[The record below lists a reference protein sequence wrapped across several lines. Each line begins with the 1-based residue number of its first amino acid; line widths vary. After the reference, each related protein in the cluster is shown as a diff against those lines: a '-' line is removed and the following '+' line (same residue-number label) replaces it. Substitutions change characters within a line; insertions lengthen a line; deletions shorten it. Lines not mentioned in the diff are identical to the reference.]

1 MRLIKLY
8 ANHQSFRE
16 VNFNPTGL
24 TLIVG
29 SKSTRGSTY
38 NGVGKSLIVEL
49 LHFCLGSKKNDEF
62 EKKIPQWEFF
72 LEFQIQGHNH
82 VVSRNTS
89 NQGVVYLDHEEIK
102 IAELNSWLES
112 RLFAI
117 PEGIP
122 GLTYRSLIPKFLRR
136 GLKQYVDPRDTGD
149 YSEYDKLVRNAFLLG
164 IDVGLIAKKFT
175 IRAEIA
181 KLKQLRQNFRDDPLL
196 KEFYSGGRDADI
208 LLSYIDRRIEEL
220 TKKKDEFVVAENF
233 YELQKNADALAAL
246 IEQEKNRIFMWHSA
260 TENISESMKEQPDI
274 SLARVNDLYGEIL
287 AAFREDA
294 VKKLDAVTDFH
305 KRMLTNRIA
314 RLSSEKLRLIEL
326 IRNSEKDLKKKQSDL
341 DGMLKTLSHSQAL
354 DQYSALVSEIA
365 DLTAQAQKV
374 KDYKAIDVEYSNR
387 AADLDV
393 QLGEE
398 VKNTNN
404 YLEETKSFREKNFS
418 LFKAFVSEFYPNSPA
433 GISFHNNEGNNQKR
447 FDFEIRVENDSSDG
461 INEVRIFCYDL
472 TLLALHQNH
481 AINFIFHDGRL
492 FANMDVRQRAKAFSL
507 ADRVVN
513 ELGAQY
519 IATLNPDFISGMSD
533 EFTEDEFERLIAK
546 NIVLE
551 LRDDSPAGKL
561 LGIQVDMHYEDRK

>member
-16 VNFNPTGL
+16 VKFNPTGL

-29 SKSTRGSTY
+29 SKSTKGSTY

-49 LHFCLGSKKNDEF
+49 LHFCLGSNKNDEF

-72 LEFQIQGHNH
+72 LAFQIQGHDH

-89 NQGVVYLDHEEIK
+89 NQGVAYLDHKEIK
-102 IAELNSWLES
+102 ISELNSWFES
-112 RLFAI
+112 RLFSI

-164 IDVGLIAKKFT
+164 IDVGLIAKKLA
-175 IRAEIA
+175 IRTEITR
-181 KLKQLRQNFRDDPLL
+181 LKQLRQNFRDDPLL

-208 LLSYIDRRIEEL
+208 LLSYIEKKIEEL
-220 TKKKDEFVVAENF
+220 NKKKNEFVVAENF

-246 IEQEKNRIFMWHSA
+246 IEQEKNKIFMWHSA
-260 TENISESMKEQPDI
+260 AKNISESMKEQPDI
-274 SLARVNDLYGEIL
+274 SLARVNELYGEIL

-305 KRMLTNRIA
+305 KRMLANRIA
-314 RLSSEKLRLIEL
+314 RLSSEKLRLIDL
-326 IRNSEKDLKKKQSDL
+326 IRNSEQDLKKKQSDL
-341 DGMLKTLSHSQAL
+341 DGMLRTLSHSQAL

-365 DLTAQAQKV
+365 DLTSQAQKV

-404 YLEETKSFREKNFS
+404 YLEETKSFREDNFS
-418 LFKAFVSEFYPNSPA
+418 LFKDFVSEFYPNSPA

-519 IATLNPDFISGMSD
+519 IATLNPDFISGMAD
-533 EFTEDEFERLIAK
+533 EFTKDEFERLIAK

-551 LRDDSPAGKL
+551 LRDDSPTGKL
-561 LGIQVDMHYEDRK
+561 LGIQVDMKYEDRK

>member
-1 MRLIKLY
+1 MRLTKLY

-16 VNFNPTGL
+16 VKFNPTGL

-29 SKSTRGSTY
+29 SKSTKGSTY

-49 LHFCLGSKKNDEF
+49 LHFCLGSNKNDEF
-62 EKKIPQWEFF
+62 EKKIPQWEFS
-72 LEFQIQGHNH
+72 LEFQIQGHDH

-89 NQGVVYLDHEEIK
+89 NQGVAYLDHKEIK
-102 IAELNSWLES
+102 ISELNSWFES
-112 RLFAI
+112 RLFSI

-164 IDVGLIAKKFT
+164 IDVGLIAKKLA
-175 IRAEIA
+175 IRTEITR
-181 KLKQLRQNFRDDPLL
+181 LKQLRQNFRDDPLL

-208 LLSYIDRRIEEL
+208 LLSYIDKKIEEL
-220 TKKKDEFVVAENF
+220 NKKKNEFVVAENF

-246 IEQEKNRIFMWHSA
+246 IEQEKNKIFMWHSA
-260 TENISESMKEQPDI
+260 AENISESMKEQPDI
-274 SLARVNDLYGEIL
+274 SLTRVNELYGEIL

-305 KRMLTNRIA
+305 KRMLANRIA
-314 RLSSEKLRLIEL
+314 RLSSEKLRLIDL
-326 IRNSEKDLKKKQSDL
+326 IRSSEQDLKKKQSDL
-341 DGMLKTLSHSQAL
+341 DGMLRTLSHSQAL

-365 DLTAQAQKV
+365 DLTSQAQKV

-404 YLEETKSFREKNFS
+404 YLEETKSFREDNFS
-418 LFKAFVSEFYPNSPA
+418 LFKDFVSEFYPNSPA

-533 EFTEDEFERLIAK
+533 EFTKDEFERLIAK

-561 LGIQVDMHYEDRK
+561 LGIQIDMHYEDRK

>member
-149 YSEYDKLVRNAFLLG
+149 YSDYDKLVRNAFLLG

-233 YELQKNADALAAL
+233 YELQKNADALAC
-246 IEQEKNRIFMWHSA
+246 
-260 TENISESMKEQPDI
+260 
-274 SLARVNDLYGEIL
+274 
-287 AAFREDA
+287 
-294 VKKLDAVTDFH
+294 
-305 KRMLTNRIA
+305 
-314 RLSSEKLRLIEL
+314 
-326 IRNSEKDLKKKQSDL
+326 
-341 DGMLKTLSHSQAL
+341 
-354 DQYSALVSEIA
+354 
-365 DLTAQAQKV
+365 
-374 KDYKAIDVEYSNR
+374 ID
-387 AADLDV
+387 
-393 QLGEE
+393 
-398 VKNTNN
+398 
-404 YLEETKSFREKNFS
+404 
-418 LFKAFVSEFYPNSPA
+418 
-433 GISFHNNEGNNQKR
+433 
-447 FDFEIRVENDSSDG
+447 
-461 INEVRIFCYDL
+461 
-472 TLLALHQNH
+472 
-481 AINFIFHDGRL
+481 
-492 FANMDVRQRAKAFSL
+492 
-507 ADRVVN
+507 
-513 ELGAQY
+513 
-519 IATLNPDFISGMSD
+519 
-533 EFTEDEFERLIAK
+533 
-546 NIVLE
+546 
-551 LRDDSPAGKL
+551 
-561 LGIQVDMHYEDRK
+561 

>member
-1 MRLIKLY
+1 MLM
-8 ANHQSFRE
+8 HW
-16 VNFNPTGL
+16 
-24 TLIVG
+24 
-29 SKSTRGSTY
+29 
-38 NGVGKSLIVEL
+38 
-49 LHFCLGSKKNDEF
+49 H
-62 EKKIPQWEFF
+62 
-72 LEFQIQGHNH
+72 
-82 VVSRNTS
+82 
-89 NQGVVYLDHEEIK
+89 
-102 IAELNSWLES
+102 
-112 RLFAI
+112 
-117 PEGIP
+117 
-122 GLTYRSLIPKFLRR
+122 
-136 GLKQYVDPRDTGD
+136 
-149 YSEYDKLVRNAFLLG
+149 
-164 IDVGLIAKKFT
+164 
-175 IRAEIA
+175 
-181 KLKQLRQNFRDDPLL
+181 
-196 KEFYSGGRDADI
+196 
-208 LLSYIDRRIEEL
+208 
-220 TKKKDEFVVAENF
+220 
-233 YELQKNADALAAL
+233 AL
-246 IEQEKNRIFMWHSA
+246 IEQEKNKIFMWHSA
-260 TENISESMKEQPDI
+260 TENISESIKEQPDI

-341 DGMLKTLSHSQAL
+341 DGMLRTLSHSQAL

>member
-1 MRLIKLY
+1 MRLIRLY

-16 VNFNPTGL
+16 VNFNPIGL

-246 IEQEKNRIFMWHSA
+246 IEQEKNKIFMWHSA
-260 TENISESMKEQPDI
+260 AENISESMKEQPDI

-341 DGMLKTLSHSQAL
+341 DGMLRTLSHSQAL

-551 LRDDSPAGKL
+551 LRDDSPEGKL